1 MIHVGMGSPN
11 LFMSLRACLH
21 GGRGSQVGE
30 VTHLGGVTCLSMYN
44 LSFYLDY
51 IYMIGGVTCQG
62 RLPGLL
68 GGVTLAAR
76 VTVCHVNVLRGVTHL
91 AGVAFMAKSSKAKH
105 VCFKNLY
112 IS

>member
-21 GGRGSQVGE
+21 GGGGSQVGE

-68 GGVTLAAR
+68 GGVTLSGNPVSKGDSLSCKRLKGGNPLSRGR
-76 VTVCHVNVLRGVTHL
+76 VHGKKL
-91 AGVAFMAKSSKAKH
+91 KS
-105 VCFKNLY
+105 
-112 IS
+112 

>member
-1 MIHVGMGSPN
+1 MGSPN

-21 GGRGSQVGE
+21 GGGGSQVGE
-30 VTHLGGVTCLSMYN
+30 VIHLGGVTCLSMYN
-44 LSFYLDY
+44 LSFHLDY

-68 GGVTLAAR
+68 GGVTLSAR

-91 AGVAFMAKSSKAKH
+91 VGVAFMAKSSKAKH
-105 VCFKNLY
+105 VCFKNSY

>member
-1 MIHVGMGSPN
+1 M
-11 LFMSLRACLH
+11 
-21 GGRGSQVGE
+21 GE
-30 VTHLGGVTCLSMYN
+30 VTHLSGVTCLSMYN
-44 LSFYLDY
+44 LSFYLDQ

-68 GGVTLAAR
+68 GGVTLSAR

-91 AGVAFMAKSSKAKH
+91 AGVVFMAKSSKAKH
-105 VCFKNLY
+105 ICFKNLY

>member
-1 MIHVGMGSPN
+1 
-11 LFMSLRACLH
+11 MSLRACLH

-68 GGVTLAAR
+68 GGVTLSAR

>member
-1 MIHVGMGSPN
+1 M
-11 LFMSLRACLH
+11 
-21 GGRGSQVGE
+21 GE
-30 VTHLGGVTCLSMYN
+30 VTHLSGVTCLSMYN
-44 LSFYLDY
+44 LSFYLDQ

-68 GGVTLAAR
+68 GGVTLSAR

-105 VCFKNLY
+105 ICFKNLY